1 VADRVSIPPRLR
13 IFARQFPAIHEYLSK
28 TAIGLI
34 DDKHGGGCLNDL
46 PRFGMSV
53 ELHETHRQTMRIG
66 VVLAVIRLA
75 FIDELLGPW
84 LIGQA
89 SLNSLAGVCK

>member
-1 VADRVSIPPRLR
+1 
-13 IFARQFPAIHEYLSK
+13 
-28 TAIGLI
+28 
-34 DDKHGGGCLNDL
+34 
-46 PRFGMSV
+46 MSV